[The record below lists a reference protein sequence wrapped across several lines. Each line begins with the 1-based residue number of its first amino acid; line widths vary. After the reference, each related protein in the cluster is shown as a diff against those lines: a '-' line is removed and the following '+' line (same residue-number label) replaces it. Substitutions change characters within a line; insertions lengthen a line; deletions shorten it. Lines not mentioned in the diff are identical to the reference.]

1 MKLYHGSNVE
11 ITTVDLNRTR
21 RGKDFGKG
29 FYVSADYMQAVE
41 FAENVVRRE
50 GCGVPTV
57 SLFDFDESFLSQLSV
72 KQFDGY
78 TKEWAEFVLANRK
91 NNSDTT
97 LHSYDV
103 VIGPIA
109 DDSVGTQIRRLMQ
122 GYISF
127 DTFLEEIRYKRTT
140 IQYYFGTE
148 RSLKFLKRI

>member
-78 TKEWAEFVLANRK
+78 TKEWAEFVLENRK
-91 NNSDTT
+91 NN
-97 LHSYDV
+97 
-103 VIGPIA
+103 
-109 DDSVGTQIRRLMQ
+109 
-122 GYISF
+122 
-127 DTFLEEIRYKRTT
+127 
-140 IQYYFGTE
+140 
-148 RSLKFLKRI
+148 

>member
-91 NNSDTT
+91 NNSDTI

>member
-91 NNSDTT
+91 NNSNTT

>member
-57 SLFDFDESFLSQLSV
+57 SLFDFDESLLSQLSV